1 MPSDSKTRRPR
12 TGARLY
18 GHDGGSPGMNGTL
31 AIFRSS
37 GYAVIVL
44 ANLNPPAADVIAQF
58 IDQRLPA
65 N

>member
-1 MPSDSKTRRPR
+1 
-12 TGARLY
+12 
-18 GHDGGSPGMNGTL
+18 MNGRL

-37 GYAVIVL
+37 GYVVIVL
-44 ANLNPPAADVIAQF
+44 ANLNAPAADAIAQF